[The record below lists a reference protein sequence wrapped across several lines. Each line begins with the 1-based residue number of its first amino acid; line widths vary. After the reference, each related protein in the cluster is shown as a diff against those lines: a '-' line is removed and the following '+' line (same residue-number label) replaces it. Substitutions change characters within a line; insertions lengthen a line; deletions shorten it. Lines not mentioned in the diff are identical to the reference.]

1 MNPLLELCA
10 DVIVSAAA
18 RRSILVGCGSAPPV
32 QKFGVGGCAARRW
45 RPKNVFQRFLKKF
58 RSKIAKLPNNKY
70 TAKMHRRRADKLS
83 AAVMRRST
91 KFGGGGAHKLSRRR
105 GARARIYPLCVPES
119 FLLLVKLVKAT
130 HCICIT
136 IFVWRSV

>member
-70 TAKMHRRRADKLS
+70 TAKMASAARRQIIGGGDAPINKIRRRWCPQIV
-83 AAVMRRST
+83 AAAR
-91 KFGGGGAHKLSRRR
+91 
-105 GARARIYPLCVPES
+105 RARTDLPVVRS
-119 FLLLVKLVKAT
+119 R
-130 HCICIT
+130 
-136 IFVWRSV
+136 IFSSTCKTC